1 MTTKGIGW
9 KNIAIYFLI
18 KMYNLQVFC
27 FVNDLKNLDFFDVGL
42 PLQNAV
48 GITTIVSKSAPL
60 KSS

>member
-1 MTTKGIGW
+1 
-9 KNIAIYFLI
+9 
-18 KMYNLQVFC
+18 MYNLQVFC